1 MEDHNKSCIL
11 KVAQGEISWRV
22 GCYQINPTTQ
32 RGQRFFI
39 LNMLVLPLI
48 PITFL
53 VRHISDKSGYDSFKK
68 AYWSISR

>member
-1 MEDHNKSCIL
+1 MVHHNKSCIL
-11 KVAQGEISWRV
+11 NVAQGEISWRV

-53 VRHISDKSGYDSFKK
+53 VRLVFWDKSGYDLLEYF
-68 AYWSISR
+68 